1 MPICKRK
8 DIPILT
14 QSLKQGEI
22 YPVYL
27 LFGERYLCR
36 DAANTLI
43 NRFLPDEKQKANNLY
58 AIDGEQEDPLN
69 TLNLLRTYS
78 LFPGRRV
85 VRVMD
90 SRLFHSKGVA
100 KKLWDKAKQS
110 FISNDLDQAGRSLG
124 RMLGAAKAAHDMSA
138 DELGSLSASRWK
150 SIFGFAKP
158 NDVSWLKKIAL
169 PEETAPDTSR
179 KGGAADLYIKAFEN
193 GLPPD
198 TILILVAEAVDRRKQ
213 FYKYIQKHGVILDLS
228 VDTGISTAAR
238 KSQEALLSELVH
250 NTLAAFGKKLGPK
263 VLDQLL
269 ERVGFYPVAAV
280 MEAEK
285 LALSVDDALVITTA
299 DLDAMVGRTREE
311 ALFELT
317 ETVANRDLAKSL
329 LLLSRLR
336 GNGTHPLVIV
346 AGLRNHIKKILLA
359 RSLQDMKHPMY
370 SKGMSFGAFQK
381 GYLPILKEEKK
392 EALAML
398 PGHPYALYMMFK
410 KAADFSPSFLQS
422 GLTEL
427 LDAEYYLKGSALPD
441 YVVLENFLFRLF
453 IGQKTGSKP
462 MAAKQ

>member
-1 MPICKRK
+1 MI
-8 DIPILT
+8 
-14 QSLKQGEI
+14 QSLEQGESS
-22 YPVYL
+22 PVYL
-27 LFGERYLCR
+27 LCGERYLCR

-43 NRFLPDEKQKANNLY
+43 NRLLPDEQQRTSNLY

-100 KKLWDKAKQS
+100 KKLWDKAKQC
-110 FISNDLDQAGRSLG
+110 FNANDLEQAGRSLG
-124 RMLGAAKAAHDMSA
+124 RMLGAVQAAQDMSA

-158 NDVSWLKKIAL
+158 HEVSWLKKITL
-169 PEETAPDTSR
+169 SGETAPDASR
-179 KGGAADLYIKAFEN
+179 KGGAADLYIKAFED

-213 FYKYIQKHGVILDLS
+213 FYKYIQQHGAIIDLS

-238 KSQEALLSELVH
+238 KDQKALLTELVH
-250 NTLAAFGKKLGPK
+250 NTLAAFGKKLGPN

-285 LALSVDDALVITTA
+285 LALSVDDTPVITTA

-317 ETVANRDLAKSL
+317 EAFANSDLAKSL
-329 LLLSRLR
+329 LILSRLQ

-346 AGLRNHIKKILLA
+346 AGLRNHIKKLLLA
-359 RSLQDMKHPMY
+359 CSLKDLEHPVY
-370 SKGMSFGAFQK
+370 PKGMSFGAFQK
-381 GYLPILKEEKK
+381 GYLPLLKEEKK

-398 PGHPYALYMMFK
+398 PGHPYALYMLFK
-410 KAADFSPSFLQS
+410 KATDFSSSFLRS

-427 LDAEYYLKGSALPD
+427 LDAEYHLKGSALPD

-453 IGQKTGSKP
+453 IGPKVSDF
-462 MAAKQ
+462 